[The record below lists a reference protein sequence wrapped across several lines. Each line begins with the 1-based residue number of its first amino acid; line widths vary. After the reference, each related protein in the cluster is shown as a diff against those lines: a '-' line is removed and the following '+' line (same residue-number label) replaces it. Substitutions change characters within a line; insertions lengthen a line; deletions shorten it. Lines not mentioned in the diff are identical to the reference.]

1 MSDILIALSKEKA
14 LDLADLIRLYLQYL
28 QYLKPVSD
36 AAKYK
41 RFVEIKQDLANQL
54 YIWIAQTVKQS
65 MIARAPTPAGTP
77 ASFAAFAFQ
86 V

>member
-54 YIWIAQTVKQS
+54 YI
-65 MIARAPTPAGTP
+65 
-77 ASFAAFAFQ
+77 
-86 V
+86 